1 MAESSFH
8 QPTTEQLSAF
18 VRGDPIAKNEIA
30 HLVLPQLVRWA
41 WYRFPNLPLD
51 EVESAVGMALAEIIR
66 NHERYDPAQAS
77 FTTYAIKL
85 ISLRLKSLYQVLKKI
100 KEFHTSPEVS
110 RENLTQSVY
119 NRIESVETDRRIERD
134 KFFSEA
140 MKRLEG
146 VEMEFLRLMLEGE
159 SQTEAFA
166 KILARFGPV
175 RNPANEVK
183 NSKARLYRKLQAIAD
198 DQGYKADDLI
208 AE

>member
-18 VRGDPIAKNEIA
+18 IRGDPIAKNEIVR
-30 HLVLPQLVRWA
+30 LVLPQLVRWA
-41 WYRFPNLPLD
+41 WRHYSNLPLD
-51 EVESAVGMALAEIIR
+51 EVESAVGVALAEIIR
-66 NHERYDPAQAS
+66 NHERYDPARAS

-85 ISLRLKSLYQVLKKI
+85 ISLRLNSLYQVLKKI
-100 KEFHTSPEVS
+100 KEFHTSLEGS
-110 RENLTQSVY
+110 REDLAQSMY
-119 NRIESVETDRRIERD
+119 NGIESVETDRRIERD

-146 VEMEFLRLMLEGE
+146 ADREFLKLMLEGE

-175 RNPANEVK
+175 SNPPNEVK
-183 NSKARLYRKLQAIAD
+183 NSRARLYRKLQAIAD
-198 DQGYKADDLI
+198 DLGYEADDF
-208 AE
+208 